1 MGNTSIKTKGQ
12 NCCRLSRTLGRI
24 VDQAPL
30 RSTNIKTI
38 TATSLS
44 NSTKRKINLF
54 NRIHLPI
61 KLVSNT
67 KFRTRC
73 TKTRNKNSSVQCGNL
88 TQLISQGFN
97 DRIGSK
103 PTQNL
108 CGIKTNATDS
118 KHVCDHRFAVKGML
132 KKEVDCKIV
141 LIEKE
146 MLLS

>member
-1 MGNTSIKTKGQ
+1 MGNTAIKTKGQ

-88 TQLISQGFN
+88 TQLLSQGFN

-108 CGIKTNATDS
+108 CGNKD
-118 KHVCDHRFAVKGML
+118 KRYRFKARVRSSL
-132 KKEVDCKIV
+132 CSERDV
-141 LIEKE
+141 EKRGR
-146 MLLS
+146 LQNSFD